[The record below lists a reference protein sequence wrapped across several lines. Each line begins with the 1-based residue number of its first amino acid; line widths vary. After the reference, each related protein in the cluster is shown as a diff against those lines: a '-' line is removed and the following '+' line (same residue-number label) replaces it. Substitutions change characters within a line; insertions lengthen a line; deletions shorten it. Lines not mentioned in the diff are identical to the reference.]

1 VDFERLTTDQKFCI
15 CQALNRKMGV
25 QWDSTTVF
33 TGFKKTYDP
42 VRGEVLYKI
51 LTVYA
56 ISMKLVKCV

>member
-1 VDFERLTTDQKFCI
+1 
-15 CQALNRKMGV
+15 MGV